1 MKLFFKEMSS
11 PIGRL
16 KLVASD
22 VAVVAVIMETES
34 ADRVYLAAPELAGD
48 HPLLLAT
55 ETQLNEYF
63 AGRRKVF
70 ELPFKPEGTEFQN
83 KVWRALSEIPFGE
96 TRSYGELARAIAQ
109 PKASRAVGAAN
120 GRNPLGIIIPC
131 HRVIGADG
139 TLTGYG
145 GGLPTKEKLLQHERA
160 VQGPCRA

>member
-120 GRNPLGIIIPC
+120 GRNPLGIIITC